1 METSP
6 AHFELAAL
14 ALACRN
20 YGTLFKAF
28 AARLGTILGAR
39 GTLIWTT
46 STESGE
52 LQCVTC
58 WTEPGEKLS
67 PAAQSPSQ
75 GFLFEI
81 LEAGETRRLGKQDLA
96 HAELDHLAESAQSH
110 VKSALYAVIPGEASP
125 AGLIELV
132 NKQGREFS
140 EAESRFLEDAARL
153 LSQSIASLASAE
165 NDRQANLATI
175 ERLTA
180 LYDLGRTFT
189 SILELEELLPI
200 VAGKVRD
207 ILGAR
212 ACNVWLVD
220 SDSNELYL
228 SEQAGED
235 PTVDK
240 ESRKSLT
247 EGLLGSVA
255 QQADAKLV
263 ADLAEEEELTSR
275 QASSDD
281 FEIQSWMAAPLRKGD
296 EVLGVLELVNKTGE
310 SPFDDEDLFFLGT
323 ISEQAAV
330 ALHNAQLLESER
342 QVHALDALLKISQQI
357 TSTLDLDHVLTTVV
371 NQAATVVPFD
381 TCVIGFFDRG
391 RFILGAVSGEEDVP
405 DTREMDELRERLEW
419 VADQQE
425 PISANR
431 SEDEWQAQP
440 EQGRQKLIPFLE
452 AREYDGFH
460 ALPLRDE
467 QGKIGAMAL
476 LSSNGNF
483 LDDSEKEIVAILA
496 NQTTVAIR
504 NAQLYQQVPLASIL
518 KPLAAQKKKLLATV
532 PEGRWRPYLERA
544 AVVLALLILI
554 PWPLRLGTK
563 ATVVPTERRIVS
575 TIDGGVVRAIFVH
588 EGDFVQAGQPLAQ
601 LENSEDHMR
610 LAESEAAL
618 AQSRRELADA
628 EFRNDPPAAGLAKIR
643 TELHTAEVQ
652 YERQRLDA
660 TLLHAPIAGV
670 IVTPKVDEHAGT
682 MLKPGEGFCEIVA
695 ESRMATEMGVEETD
709 LGLVQS
715 GDAVALKL
723 NAFPSQTF
731 HGIVDRIGV
740 QTHAEEGNQYFLVR
754 AVFENPEGQARDGM
768 VGRARIQTQG
778 GWWRSG
784 WYPVGYIILRTP
796 VHWIWHKLWSWVP

>member
-14 ALACRN
+14 ALACRDR
-20 YGTLFKAF
+20 GTLFKAF
-28 AARLGTILGAR
+28 AARLGSILGAR
-39 GTLIWTT
+39 GALIWTT
-46 STESGE
+46 AAKSEE
-52 LQCVTC
+52 IQCVTC
-58 WTEPGEKLS
+58 WTEPGERFS
-67 PAAQSPSQ
+67 PAGHPPSE

-96 HAELDHLAESAQSH
+96 DAELDHLAESARSH
-110 VKSALYAVIPGEASP
+110 VKSALYAVLAGEASP
-125 AGLIELV
+125 AGVIELL
-132 NKQGREFS
+132 NKAGREFS
-140 EAESRFLEDAARL
+140 EAEARFLEDAARF
-153 LSQSIASLASAE
+153 LSQAIANLTSAE
-165 NDRQANLATI
+165 NDRQANLATV

-200 VAGKVRD
+200 VARKVRD

-212 ACNVWLVD
+212 ACNIWLVD
-220 SDSNELYL
+220 CKSNELYL
-228 SEQAGED
+228 SKQAGED
-235 PTVDK
+235 PTINE

-255 QQADAKLV
+255 QQANAKLV
-263 ADLAEEEELTSR
+263 AEAAKEEELTSR
-275 QASSDD
+275 QASTDD

-296 EVLGVLELVNKTGE
+296 EVLGVLELVNKIGE
-310 SPFDDEDLFFLGT
+310 SPFDDEDLFFLGS

-371 NQAATVVPFD
+371 NQAATVVPFE
-381 TCVIGFFDRG
+381 TCVIGFFDRA
-391 RFILGAVSGEEDVP
+391 RFVLGAVSGEEHVP

-419 VADQQE
+419 VANQQE
-425 PISANR
+425 PVSANR
-431 SEDEWQAQP
+431 FEGEWEARP
-440 EQGRQKLIPFLE
+440 EQACQRLIPFLE
-452 AREYDGFH
+452 QRRYNGFH

-467 QGKIGAMAL
+467 QGKIGALAL
-476 LSSNGNF
+476 LSSDGNF
-483 LDDSEKEIVAILA
+483 LDDSEKETVAILA

-504 NAQLYQQVPLASIL
+504 NAQLYQQIPLATIL
-518 KPLAAQKKKLLATV
+518 KPLATQKKKLLATF

-554 PWPLRLGTK
+554 PWPLRLGTN

-575 TIDGGVVRAIFVH
+575 TIDGGVVTRVFVH
-588 EGDFVQAGQPLAQ
+588 EGEFVQAGQPLAQ
-601 LENSEDHMR
+601 LENSEDRVR
-610 LAESEAAL
+610 LAEGEAAL
-618 AQSRRELADA
+618 AQSRRELAEA
-628 EFRNDPPAAGLAKIR
+628 EFRNDPSAAGLAKIR
-643 TELHTAEVQ
+643 TELHTAEVH
-652 YERQRLDA
+652 YERQRLGA

-670 IVTPKVDEHAGT
+670 IVTPKVDERNGA

-695 ESRMATEMGVEETD
+695 ESRMAAEMGVQETD
-709 LGLVQS
+709 LGLVQM

-723 NAFPSQTF
+723 NAFPSRTF
-731 HGIVDRIGV
+731 HGMVDRIGV
-740 QTHAEEGNQYFLVR
+740 RTHAEEGEQYFLVR

-768 VGRARIQTQG
+768 VGRARIQTEG
-778 GWWRSG
+778 GWSHSG

-796 VHWIWHKLWSWVP
+796 VRWIWHKLWSWMP

>member
-14 ALACRN
+14 ALACRDR
-20 YGTLFKAF
+20 GTLFKAF

-39 GTLIWTT
+39 GALIWTT
-46 STESGE
+46 SPESEE
-52 LQCVTC
+52 LQCATC

-67 PAAQSPSQ
+67 PAAESPSE

-81 LEAGETRRLGKQDLA
+81 LEAAETRRLGKQDLDDV
-96 HAELDHLAESAQSH
+96 ELDHLSESAQSH
-110 VKSALYAVIPGEASP
+110 VKSALYAVIPCEASP
-125 AGLIELV
+125 TGLIELL

-140 EAESRFLEDAARL
+140 EAEARFLEDAARL
-153 LSQSIASLASAE
+153 LSQSIGNLASAE
-165 NDRQANLATI
+165 NDRQANLATV
-175 ERLTA
+175 ERLTS
-180 LYDLGRTFT
+180 LYDLGRTLT
-189 SILELEELLPI
+189 STLELEELLPI

-207 ILGAR
+207 ILGAQ
-212 ACNVWLVD
+212 ACNVWFID

-228 SEQAGED
+228 SQQAGED
-235 PTVDK
+235 PTVNE

-247 EGLLGSVA
+247 QGLLGSVA
-255 QQADAKLV
+255 LQGDAKLV
-263 ADLAEEEELTSR
+263 ADPIEEEELLSR
-275 QASSDD
+275 QASTDD

-296 EVLGVLELVNKTGE
+296 KVLGVLELVNKTGE
-310 SPFDDEDLFFLGT
+310 SPFDDEDFFFLGS

-391 RFILGAVSGEEDVP
+391 HFVLGAVSGEEDVP
-405 DTREMDELRERLEW
+405 DTREMHELREPLEW

-425 PISANR
+425 PVSANR
-431 SEDEWQAQP
+431 SEDKWEARP
-440 EQGRQKLIPFLE
+440 EQARQKLIPFLE
-452 AREYDGFH
+452 AREYGGCH

-467 QGKIGAMAL
+467 QGKIGVMAL
-476 LSSNGNF
+476 LSSDGNF
-483 LDDSEKEIVAILA
+483 LDDNEKETVAILA

-504 NAQLYQQVPLASIL
+504 NAQLYQQVPLATIL
-518 KPLAAQKKKLLATV
+518 KPLAAQKKKLLATI

-544 AVVLALLILI
+544 AVILALLILI
-554 PWPLRLGTK
+554 PWPLRLGTN
-563 ATVVPTERRIVS
+563 ATVVPAERRIVS
-575 TIDGGVVRAIFVH
+575 TIEGGVVRHVFVH
-588 EGDFVQAGQPLAQ
+588 EGDFVQSGQPLAQ
-601 LENSEDHMR
+601 LENAEDRVR

-618 AQSRRELADA
+618 AQTRRELAEA
-628 EFRNDPPAAGLAKIR
+628 EFGNDPSAAGLAKIR
-643 TELHTAEVQ
+643 TDLHNVEVE

-660 TLLHAPIAGV
+660 TLIHATIAGV
-670 IVTPKVDEHAGT
+670 IVTPKVDERVGT

-695 ESRMATEMGVEETD
+695 ESHMAAEMSVEETE
-709 LGLVQS
+709 LGLVQT

-723 NAFPSQTF
+723 NAFPSRTF
-731 HGIVDRIGV
+731 HGMVDRVGM
-740 QTHAEEGNQYFLVR
+740 QTHAEEGKQYFLVR
-754 AVFENPEGQARDGM
+754 AVFENPQGQARDGM
-768 VGRARIQTQG
+768 VGRARIQTQD

-784 WYPVGYIILRTP
+784 WYPVGYVILRTP
-796 VHWIWHKLWSWVP
+796 FRWLWHKLWSWVP